1 MGPVSFFAVAAQ
13 PFKARIP
20 RFIPPVQI
28 LQRHDAW
35 RMKRFLTLFRGII
48 WKRVLITLILTSAAS
63 GIVYP
68 YFHDNVLFYKL
79 WLRLSVVAMVMLLAF
94 TMVGNLHFNRVK
106 REHAQLA
113 ALILAAFL
121 GTIVSG
127 LLIGRSL
134 AQMFT
139 IDGMFW
145 GIVVFTAAG
154 IAIGVVA
161 ATLLVYRER
170 EARAFAELQASESQR
185 YQLEKQVLEARLKLM
200 QAQIEPHFLFNTL
213 ANVQHLVEAN
223 PPLAAATLE
232 SLITYLRAALPEMRE
247 DGTTLG
253 RETAMAQAYLDIQ
266 RLRMGPRLDFSI
278 DIPDHLRSASFPPM
292 MLLTLVENAIK
303 HGLDPLQQGGNISVR
318 AALADGALIVS
329 VVDTG
334 QGLSSSAGLGVG
346 LSNIRER
353 LAALYGKTAKLLLE
367 ENLPQGLAAR
377 ILIPY
382 QS

>member
-1 MGPVSFFAVAAQ
+1 
-13 PFKARIP
+13 
-20 RFIPPVQI
+20 
-28 LQRHDAW
+28 
-35 RMKRFLTLFRGII
+35 MKRFFSLFRGIT
-48 WKRVLITLILTSAAS
+48 WKRLLITLVLTSAAS

-68 YFHDNVLFYKL
+68 YFHENVLFYRL
-79 WLRLSVVAMVMLLAF
+79 WLRLSVVAAVMLLAF
-94 TMVGNLHFNRVK
+94 TVVGNLQFRRIK

-113 ALILAAFL
+113 ALILAAFV
-121 GTIVSG
+121 GTVLSG

-134 AQMFT
+134 VQMFT

-170 EARAFAELQASESQR
+170 ESRAFAELQTSESQR

-223 PPLAAATLE
+223 PPLAATTLE

-247 DGTTLG
+247 DGSTLG
-253 RETAMAQAYLDIQ
+253 REATMAQAYLDIQ
-266 RLRMGPRLDFSI
+266 RLRMGTRLAFSMQ
-278 DIPDHLRSASFPPM
+278 IPDALRSASFPPM

-303 HGLDPLQQGGNISVR
+303 HGLDSLPQGGSIKVD
-318 AALADGALIVS
+318 ATLVEGFLVVS
-329 VVDTG
+329 VADTG
-334 QGLSSSAGLGVG
+334 QGLSPSGGLGVG

-367 ENLPQGLAAR
+367 ENLPQGVVAR

-382 QS
+382 PA

>member
-1 MGPVSFFAVAAQ
+1 
-13 PFKARIP
+13 
-20 RFIPPVQI
+20 
-28 LQRHDAW
+28 
-35 RMKRFLTLFRGII
+35 MKRFLTLFRGIL

-68 YFHDNVLFYKL
+68 YFHENVLFYKL

-106 REHAQLA
+106 REHAQLV

-134 AQMFT
+134 VQMFT

-185 YQLEKQVLEARLKLM
+185 YQLEKRVLEARLKLM
-200 QAQIEPHFLFNTL
+200 RAQIEPHFLFNTL

-253 RETAMAQAYLDIQ
+253 REAAMAQAYLDIQ

-367 ENLPQGLAAR
+367 ENLPQGVAAR

>member
-1 MGPVSFFAVAAQ
+1 MNRVFS
-13 PFKARIP
+13 
-20 RFIPPVQI
+20 
-28 LQRHDAW
+28 
-35 RMKRFLTLFRGII
+35 LFRGIT
-48 WKRVLITLILTSAAS
+48 WKRVLITVVLTTVAS
-63 GIVYP
+63 GIVHP
-68 YFHDNVLFYKL
+68 YFHENVLFYRL
-79 WLRLSVVAMVMLLAF
+79 WIRLSVVATVMLLAF
-94 TMVGNLHFNRVK
+94 TMVGNLHFSRVK
-106 REHAQLA
+106 REHAQLV

-134 AQMFT
+134 VQMFT

-170 EARAFAELQASESQR
+170 ESRAFAELQASESQR

-223 PPLAAATLE
+223 PPLAATTLE
-232 SLITYLRAALPEMRE
+232 SLIIYLRAALPEMRE
-247 DGTTLG
+247 DGTTLA
-253 RETAMAQAYLDIQ
+253 REAAMAQAYLDIQ

-278 DIPDHLRSASFPPM
+278 EIPASLGSASFPPM
-292 MLLTLVENAIK
+292 MLLTLIENAIK
-303 HGLDPLQQGGNISVR
+303 HGLDPLQHGGDISVR

-329 VVDTG
+329 VADTG
-334 QGLSSSAGLGVG
+334 QGLSPSGGLGVG
-346 LSNIRER
+346 LGNIRER

-367 ENLPQGLAAR
+367 ENLPQGVVAR
-377 ILIPY
+377 ISIPY
-382 QS
+382 KS

>member
-1 MGPVSFFAVAAQ
+1 
-13 PFKARIP
+13 
-20 RFIPPVQI
+20 
-28 LQRHDAW
+28 
-35 RMKRFLTLFRGII
+35 
-48 WKRVLITLILTSAAS
+48 
-63 GIVYP
+63 
-68 YFHDNVLFYKL
+68 
-79 WLRLSVVAMVMLLAF
+79 MVMLLAF
-94 TMVGNLHFNRVK
+94 TMVGNLQFRRVK

-134 AQMFT
+134 MQMFT

-170 EARAFAELQASESQR
+170 ESRAFAELQTSESQR

-213 ANVQHLVEAN
+213 ANVQHLVEAHS
-223 PPLAAATLE
+223 PLAATTLE

-253 RETAMAQAYLDIQ
+253 REATMAQAYLDIQ
-266 RLRMGPRLDFSI
+266 RLRMGPRLDFSMQ
-278 DIPDHLRSASFPPM
+278 IPEPLRDASFPPM

-303 HGLDPLQQGGNISVR
+303 HGLENLQQGGRIEVN
-318 AALADGALIVS
+318 AALVEGFLVVS
-329 VVDTG
+329 VADTG
-334 QGLSSSAGLGVG
+334 QGLSPSGSLGVG
-346 LSNIRER
+346 LGNIRER

-367 ENLPQGLAAR
+367 ENLPQGVVAR
-377 ILIPY
+377 ILLPY
-382 QS
+382 KP